1 MMQIATTEELGRL
14 VRATRKAQGLSQ
26 EALAGAS
33 GVGPRFIIELEKGK
47 PRCEIGK
54 VLLVLQM
61 LGISLSVVAPEHRP

>member
-1 MMQIATTEELGRL
+1 MQFTTTEELGRL
-14 VRATRKAQGLSQ
+14 VRATRKQQGLSQ

-47 PRCEIGK
+47 PTCEVGK

-61 LGISLSVVAPEHRP
+61 LGLSLNVVAPDYRP

>member
-1 MMQIATTEELGRL
+1 MLISTTEDLGHL
-14 VRATRKAQGLSQ
+14 VRTTRKQQGLTQ

-47 PRCEIGK
+47 PRCEVGK

-61 LGISLSVVAPEHRP
+61 LGVNLSVDAPDHHS

>member
-1 MMQIATTEELGRL
+1 MRIDEMEDLGRL
-14 VRATRKAQGLSQ
+14 VRTVRKQQGLTQ

-47 PRCEIGK
+47 PRCEVGK

-61 LGISLSVVAPEHRP
+61 LGIGLIADVAENHQ